1 MANEFIN
8 KVVLSS
14 GETLID
20 LTGDD
25 VTAASVLKG
34 KLFHLP
40 SGESSTGTCTYNAD
54 TSDATA
60 TASDILVGKT
70 AYKNGSKL
78 TGTMTN
84 NQAVSLTIT
93 TKAQA
98 VTVPYGFHDGSGKVQ
113 IAAAEQAKLIAKNI
127 RDGITILGV
136 EGTMS
141 GSEDVKAQAK
151 TVTPTFASQIITPD
165 TSTYNYLS
173 QVTVNK
179 IPVNYADNDFGG
191 QTVTIG

>member
-1 MANEFIN
+1 MANEYIN

-34 KLFHLP
+34 KIFHLP

-60 TASDILVGKT
+60 TAAEILTGKT
-70 AYKNGSKL
+70 AYKNGSKI

-84 NQAVSLTIT
+84 RGAVALEIT
-93 TKAQA
+93 TAAQE
-98 VTVPYGFHDGSGKVQ
+98 VTVPNGFHDGSGKVK
-113 IAAAEQAKLIAKNI
+113 ISATEQAKLIAKNI
-127 RDGITILGV
+127 REGITILGIA
-136 EGTMS
+136 GTMS
-141 GSEDVKAQAK
+141 GSESVKAQAK
-151 TVTPTFASQIITPD
+151 TATPTFSAQTITPD
-165 TSTYNYLS
+165 TGYTHLS

-179 IPVNYADNDFGG
+179 IPVAYADNDFGG